1 MWTRPPEG
9 STATD
14 IDGNLLWTHVVAN
27 GLASSLTLAALGEA
41 TIGLDE
47 FYDGVELAA

>member
-14 IDGNLLWTHVVAN
+14 VDGNLLWTHVVAN
-27 GLASSLTLAALGEA
+27 GLASSLTVAALGDEA
-41 TIGLDE
+41 IGLEE
-47 FYDGVELAA
+47 FYDGVELPM